1 MVFVFSSPFL
11 PILFLTS
18 FVSNTTE
25 KGMHFTV
32 FSPKQSNCPSYCTSS
47 SFMIKVQL

>member
-1 MVFVFSSPFL
+1 MVFVLSSPFL
-11 PILFLTS
+11 PILSITS

-25 KGMHFTV
+25 KGMYFTV
-32 FSPKQSNCPSYCTSS
+32 FSPKQPNCPSYSTSS